1 MGFEASP
8 VWLDDNSM
16 AMDET
21 AKIYLRNVL
30 GKSKG
35 QLRDLKQ
42 ETEKKRR
49 EVENVK
55 RVRQSI
61 REGKD
66 KRDEVELVRGLFSMQ
81 EDLHSMERQRLTAE
95 IETQTIVFAVGDL
108 SLGAQNHQFKPET
121 FKIPTNCDLCGDRI
135 WGLSAKGFDC
145 QHCGYTCHQQCELKV
160 PAECPGEQSKEE
172 RKRLKAERQASSKTL
187 QPVANG
193 APANHTTE
201 LPDLSRS
208 NTMDTL
214 SSGYAAS
221 ASRSLSGRAPPD
233 EGTVGKSA
241 DTGPAQS
248 KPAVGSRRNRIV
260 APPPTQYAPEST
272 PNGPDHARPTCAP
285 SEPRGTMLYP
295 YQGTNEGELSVGEG
309 DEVTIVEPDDGSGW
323 TTVRVGH
330 ESGLIPTSYMEVMAD
345 PPLRPMVDRPISSY
359 SSSSASLA
367 GSTQSGVPTSS
378 SSTSHS
384 LLKKKGPAVAPK
396 RGAKKLKY
404 IEALYDYEARSE
416 AEWSM
421 SEGEK
426 FVCVNRDTGDGWA
439 DVERGGVVKSVPAN
453 YIQDVV

>member
-108 SLGAQNHQFKPET
+108 SLGAQNHQFRPET

-145 QHCGYTCHQQCELKV
+145 QHCGYTCHKQCELKV

-172 RKRLKAERQASSKTL
+172 RKRLKAERQASSKVI

-193 APANHTTE
+193 APSNHTTE

-221 ASRSLSGRAPPD
+221 ANRSLSGRAPPD
-233 EGTVGKSA
+233 EGTADRSA
-241 DTGPAQS
+241 DSGPAQS

-260 APPPTQYAPEST
+260 APPPTQYATEST
-272 PNGPDHARPTCAP
+272 PSGPNNARPTSAP

-345 PPLRPMVDRPISSY
+345 PPLRPVVDRPVSSY

-384 LLKKKGPAVAPK
+384 LIKKKGPAVAPK

-426 FVCVNRDTGDGWA
+426 FVCINRDTGDGWA